1 MLSFIKQ
8 YPLRYWP
15 WYLLGLIALIFTT
28 FITTLIPIEIMKIID
43 AINQKKEWFMLKG
56 NVIRLILFAI
66 SLAIVR
72 TLSRIL
78 IFTPGRYVEYDL
90 RKKIHAHLLTLS
102 PAFFRNHTIG
112 DTMSRMINDIQALR
126 LLSAF
131 GFLHIV
137 NTVMIYSLVIFQ
149 MININP
155 TLTFWVLTPVVPF
168 AFIIIRLFVKRLYKT
183 IKASQQQLGQI
194 TDFFVE
200 SVANISLVKT
210 YNAESRIIDEMQK
223 DNIQYRDIQLTL
235 ASIRSTMFP
244 FIATIG
250 SIGQIILLY
259 QGGKQ
264 IMTGSLSIGELVAF
278 SSYLVLLAWPTAAIS
293 WIMNIIQRGLASL
306 KRIEEI
312 LSTPSHPQYDVEKSV
327 QLKTPPKIEFKDVS
341 FTYPNAKEPALKNI
355 SFTILP
361 GQTMAFW
368 TTGSEKQLGAYP
380 CLHEPITKGTIF

>member
-1 MLSFIKQ
+1 M
-8 YPLRYWP
+8 
-15 WYLLGLIALIFTT
+15 
-28 FITTLIPIEIMKIID
+28 
-43 AINQKKEWFMLKG
+43 
-56 NVIRLILFAI
+56 I
-66 SLAIVR
+66 S
-72 TLSRIL
+72 
-78 IFTPGRYVEYDL
+78 E
-90 RKKIHAHLLTLS
+90 KIHAHLLTLS

-155 TLTFWVLTPVVPF
+155 TLTFWVLTPVPF

-361 GQTMAFW
+361 GQTIGIFGS
-368 TTGSEKQLGAYP
+368 TGSEKQLWRISLLYMNP
-380 CLHEPITKGTIF
+380 